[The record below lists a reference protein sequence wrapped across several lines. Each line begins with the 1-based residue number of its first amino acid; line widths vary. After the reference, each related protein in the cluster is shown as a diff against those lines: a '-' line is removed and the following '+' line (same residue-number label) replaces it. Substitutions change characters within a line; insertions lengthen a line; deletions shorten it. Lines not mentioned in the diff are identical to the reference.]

1 MSMRVPGA
9 RSIMCDQIPGSMRH
23 FMRREVATRMGS
35 SSFDLTRTGDRL
47 VAVADDLDGVSI
59 ERFSCLGGLDAP
71 TPTLEQ
77 DDAESLLEKVD
88 LLDERGRRYVECP
101 RCPC

>member
-1 MSMRVPGA
+1 
-9 RSIMCDQIPGSMRH
+9 
-23 FMRREVATRMGS
+23 MG
-35 SSFDLTRTGDRL
+35 FLVVLDLTRTGDRL

-59 ERFSCLGGLDAP
+59 ERFSCLGELDAP

-101 RCPC
+101 RCLAEASRVRRFDK